1 MTPLGPNSLF
11 NFQWLLIYLSFHY
24 IYSISLDEDVLET
37 SKRHAMF
44 YNILSQIFIV
54 KCFTESLFNV
64 LCVINKFHIC
74 RKICKTCK
82 CKPEEHDIKSAE
94 EEAHKLVVH
103 SLFSKDS
110 PVAGIRDYFRKLEAA
125 NKTER
130 SEYAKQFA
138 WCPPG
143 LQQGVVCIST
153 AEQKVFSVVLEI
165 GNQVEMKSL
174 CTVNQLIFGSKSI
187 GINCHLKSPPPP
199 QKKATKQTLNS
210 VTIFLIMI
218 FTFSFTPK

>member
-1 MTPLGPNSLF
+1 MRMFWKRGNVMPCF
-11 NFQWLLIYLSFHY
+11 IIFYHRFLLS
-24 IYSISLDEDVLET
+24 SVLL
-37 SKRHAMF
+37 
-44 YNILSQIFIV
+44 NLN
-54 KCFTESLFNV
+54 LFNV

-138 WCPPG
+138 WSPPG

-153 AEQKVFSVVLEI
+153 AEQKIFSEVLVI
-165 GNQVEMKSL
+165 GNQVEIKSL
-174 CTVNQLIFGSKSI
+174 LATVNQLFFGSKSI
-187 GINCHLKSPPPP
+187 GINCHFKSPHPPPP
-199 QKKATKQTLNS
+199 RQKKQQNKH
-210 VTIFLIMI
+210 
-218 FTFSFTPK
+218 